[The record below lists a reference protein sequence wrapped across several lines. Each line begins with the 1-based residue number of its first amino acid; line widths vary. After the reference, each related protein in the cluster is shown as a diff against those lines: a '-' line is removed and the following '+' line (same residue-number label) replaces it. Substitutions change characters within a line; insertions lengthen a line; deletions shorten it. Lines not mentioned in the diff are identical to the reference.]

1 MTNENLDTVSETEL
15 ARAATAAEERRKA
28 IKALGLFL
36 KYDESG
42 VLDPEATLAEF
53 QTVLEE
59 SHEQR
64 THRGTRIR
72 EILDGLLTNPELAG
86 KRAPMT
92 WVVPEVARLLGAGP
106 MDIAEVKEEVEEFI
120 KQHSTKTR
128 AESSGAKPYT
138 VNRGRG
144 GGMARWDR
152 VKDKA

>member
-1 MTNENLDTVSETEL
+1 MTNENLDTVSSTE
-15 ARAATAAEERRKA
+15 ASAAATAADERRKA
-28 IKALGLFL
+28 IKAIGLFL
-36 KYDESG
+36 KYDDAG
-42 VLDPEATLAEF
+42 QLDTEATLAEF

-72 EILDGLLTNPELAG
+72 EILDGILTNPELAG
-86 KRAPMT
+86 RRAPMT

-106 MDIAEVKEEVEEFI
+106 MDIAEVNEEVKEYIE
-120 KQHSTKTR
+120 QHSAKTR

-152 VKDKA
+152 VKEKA